1 MTAVIENSSSLAT
14 QCLEFCQAL
23 ERQGKDFKLSI
34 SIGSTF
40 TFSLDSRV
48 GKATLPRK
56 DKQRKSP
63 STLKRNAKR
72 KEEFLAKKSASSS
85 VVTGLE
91 SYQKPKKQN
100 GDFQCDQCDANF
112 KTTNGLKIH
121 KGKSHKEVS
130 PKETLRESSSQPSL
144 SLSPLKDQ
152 SRMEFCHNCEKE
164 MSPTHLCQDDLD
176 DDQNQEKDDVK
187 ACECGCGFD
196 FDPCP
201 APHHKHLGCAK
212 SCKSCSN
219 VQMQLQMVNLLKNL
233 KDVVT

>member
-152 SRMEFCHNCEKE
+152 SRMEFCHNCDKE
-164 MSPTHLCQDDLD
+164 MFLTHLCQDDHALTL
-176 DDQNQEKDDVK
+176 DDVK
-187 ACECGCGFD
+187 ICECGCGSD

-201 APHHKHLGCAK
+201 APHHKHSGCAK

>member
-72 KEEFLAKKSASSS
+72 KEEFLAKKSASTS

-91 SYQKPKKQN
+91 SYQKLMKQN
-100 GDFQCDQCDANF
+100 KDFQCDQCDANF
-112 KTTNGLKIH
+112 KTMEGLKIQ
-121 KGKSHKEVS
+121 KGKSHKEAS
-130 PKETLRESSSQPSL
+130 P
-144 SLSPLKDQ
+144 
-152 SRMEFCHNCEKE
+152 
-164 MSPTHLCQDDLD
+164 
-176 DDQNQEKDDVK
+176 
-187 ACECGCGFD
+187 
-196 FDPCP
+196 
-201 APHHKHLGCAK
+201 PHRKC
-212 SCKSCSN
+212 
-219 VQMQLQMVNLLKNL
+219 
-233 KDVVT
+233 